1 MSAMKILVSGMSG
14 PIGAELLP
22 AIGAS
27 GNKVTRLV
35 RRPPQSSDEI
45 RWDPMRSIVPETVS
59 GFDAVIHLAG
69 ESIVGRWTSEKK
81 ARMVDSRVQGTG
93 HLAEALARASRKPQ
107 VLITASAIGYY
118 GDRGEETLTEESGPG
133 TNFLAGLCRQWE
145 AATGAAAQ
153 AGIRTVQVRIGVML
167 STKGGALPK
176 MLTPFKLGLGGRI
189 GSGRQ
194 YLSWISID
202 DVVGAILYALNA
214 GQVRGPVNATAP
226 NPATNSEFTRSLAEV
241 LHRPAIFP
249 MPTFAVRALFGQM
262 GDELLLA
269 SARVLPSKLQVSGY
283 QFRRPE
289 LKTALMSL
297 LKK

>member
-1 MSAMKILVSGMSG
+1 MSDMKILVSGMSG
-14 PIGAELLP
+14 PIGGELLP
-22 AIGAS
+22 ALVVS

>member
-1 MSAMKILVSGMSG
+1 MSDMKILVSGMSG
-14 PIGAELLP
+14 PIGGELLP
-22 AIGAS
+22 ALVVS

-45 RWDPMRSIVPETVS
+45 RWDPMRSIVPESVS

-81 ARMVDSRVQGTG
+81 ARMVDSRVQGTR
-93 HLAEALARASRKPQ
+93 HLAEALTRASRKPQ

-118 GDRGEETLTEESGPG
+118 GDRGEETLTEESSAG
-133 TNFLAGLCRQWE
+133 TNFLAGVCQQWE
-145 AATGAAAQ
+145 AATSAAAQ

-176 MLTPFKLGLGGRI
+176 MVTPFKLGLGGRI
-189 GSGRQ
+189 GSGQQ

-202 DVVGAILYALNA
+202 DVVGVILYVLDA
-214 GQVRGPVNATAP
+214 GQVRGPVNLTAP
-226 NPATNSEFTRSLAEV
+226 NPATNSEFTRTLAEV

>member
-1 MSAMKILVSGMSG
+1 MSDMKILVSGMSG
-14 PIGAELLP
+14 PIGGELLP

-81 ARMVDSRVQGTG
+81 ARMVDSRVQGTR
-93 HLAEALARASRKPQ
+93 HLAEALSRASRKPQ

-202 DVVGAILYALNA
+202 DVVGAILYALNV

>member
-1 MSAMKILVSGMSG
+1 MKILGSGMSG
-14 PIGAELLP
+14 PIGGELLP
-22 AIGAS
+22 ALVVS

-35 RRPPQSSDEI
+35 RRAPQSSDDI

-145 AATGAAAQ
+145 AATGAATQ

-202 DVVGAILYALNA
+202 DVVGVILYVLDA

-269 SARVLPSKLQVSGY
+269 SARVLPSKLQASGY

>member
-1 MSAMKILVSGMSG
+1 MSDMKILVSGMSG
-14 PIGAELLP
+14 PIGGELLP
-22 AIGAS
+22 ALVVS

-81 ARMVDSRVQGTG
+81 AGMVDSRVQGTS
-93 HLAEALARASRKPQ
+93 HLAEALARASRKPR
-107 VLITASAIGYY
+107 VLITASGIGYY

-167 STKGGALPK
+167 STEGGALPK

-189 GSGRQ
+189 GTGRQ

-249 MPTFAVRALFGQM
+249 MPTFAVRAIFGQM

>member
-1 MSAMKILVSGMSG
+1 MSDMKILVSGMSG
-14 PIGAELLP
+14 PIGGELLP
-22 AIGAS
+22 ALVVS

-35 RRPPQSSDEI
+35 RRPPQSSNEI

-81 ARMVDSRVQGTG
+81 ARMVDSRVQGTS

>member
-1 MSAMKILVSGMSG
+1 MSDMKILVSGMSG
-14 PIGAELLP
+14 PIGGELLP
-22 AIGAS
+22 ALVVS

-226 NPATNSEFTRSLAEV
+226 NPATNSEFTRSLADV

-269 SARVLPSKLQVSGY
+269 SARVLPSKLQASGY

>member
-1 MSAMKILVSGMSG
+1 MSDMKILVTGMSG
-14 PIGAELLP
+14 PIGGELLP
-22 AIGAS
+22 ALVVS

-59 GFDAVIHLAG
+59 GFDAVIHIAA

-81 ARMVDSRVQGTG
+81 ARMVDSRVQGTR

-153 AGIRTVQVRIGVML
+153 AGIRSVQVRIGVML

-202 DVVGAILYALNA
+202 DVVGVILYALNA

>member
-1 MSAMKILVSGMSG
+1 MSDMKILVSGMSG
-14 PIGAELLP
+14 PIGGELLP
-22 AIGAS
+22 ALVVS

-35 RRPPQSSDEI
+35 RRAPQSSDEI

-81 ARMVDSRVQGTG
+81 ARMVDSRVQGTS

>member
-1 MSAMKILVSGMSG
+1 MSDMKILVSGMSG
-14 PIGAELLP
+14 PIGGELLP
-22 AIGAS
+22 ALVVS

-81 ARMVDSRVQGTG
+81 ARMVDSRVQGTR

-202 DVVGAILYALNA
+202 DVVGVILYALNA

-226 NPATNSEFTRSLAEV
+226 NPATNSEFTRTLAEV

>member
-1 MSAMKILVSGMSG
+1 MSDMKILVSGMSG
-14 PIGAELLP
+14 PIGGELLP
-22 AIGAS
+22 ALLVS

-81 ARMVDSRVQGTG
+81 ARMVDSRVQGTR
-93 HLAEALARASRKPQ
+93 HLAEALSRASRKPQ

-202 DVVGAILYALNA
+202 DVVGAILYALNV

-249 MPTFAVRALFGQM
+249 MPTFAVRPGPSF
-262 GDELLLA
+262 LA
-269 SARVLPSKLQVSGY
+269 PCSRS
-283 QFRRPE
+283 
-289 LKTALMSL
+289 
-297 LKK
+297 

>member
-1 MSAMKILVSGMSG
+1 MSDMKILVSGMSG
-14 PIGAELLP
+14 PIGGELLP
-22 AIGAS
+22 ALVVS

-35 RRPPQSSDEI
+35 RRAPQSSDEI

-69 ESIVGRWTSEKK
+69 ESIVGRWTPEKK
-81 ARMVDSRVQGTG
+81 ARMVESRKQGTS
-93 HLAEALARASRKPQ
+93 HLAEALARASRKPR
-107 VLITASAIGYY
+107 VLITASASGYY
-118 GDRGEETLTEESGPG
+118 GDRGDEPLTEESSAR
-133 TNFLAGLCRQWE
+133 TNILAGVCQQWE
-145 AATGAAAQ
+145 AATSAAAQ
-153 AGIRTVQVRIGVML
+153 AGIRTVQVRTGVML

-194 YLSWISID
+194 YMSWISID

-214 GQVRGPVNATAP
+214 EHVRGPVNVTAP
-226 NPATNSEFTRSLAEV
+226 NPATNSEFTRTLAEV
-241 LHRPAIFP
+241 LHRPAFFP

-289 LKTALMSL
+289 LRTALMSL

>member
-1 MSAMKILVSGMSG
+1 MSDMKILVSGMSG
-14 PIGAELLP
+14 PIGGELLP
-22 AIGAS
+22 ALVVS

-81 ARMVDSRVQGTG
+81 ARMVDSRVQGTR

-202 DVVGAILYALNA
+202 DVVGVILYALNA

>member
-1 MSAMKILVSGMSG
+1 MSDMKILVSGMSG

-81 ARMVDSRVQGTG
+81 ARMVDSRVQGTS
-93 HLAEALARASRKPQ
+93 HLAAALARASRKPR

-202 DVVGAILYALNA
+202 DVVGGILYALNA

>member
-1 MSAMKILVSGMSG
+1 MSDMKILVSGMSG
-14 PIGAELLP
+14 PIGGELLP
-22 AIGAS
+22 ALVVS

-145 AATGAAAQ
+145 AATGAATQ

-269 SARVLPSKLQVSGY
+269 SARVLPSKLQASGY

>member
-1 MSAMKILVSGMSG
+1 MSDMKILVSGMSG
-14 PIGAELLP
+14 PIGGELLP
-22 AIGAS
+22 ALVVS

-81 ARMVDSRVQGTG
+81 ARMVDSRVQGTR

-153 AGIRTVQVRIGVML
+153 AGIRTVQMRIGVML

>member
-1 MSAMKILVSGMSG
+1 MSDMKILVSGMSG
-14 PIGAELLP
+14 PIGGELLP
-22 AIGAS
+22 ALVVS

-81 ARMVDSRVQGTG
+81 ARMVDSRVQGTR

-226 NPATNSEFTRSLAEV
+226 NPATNSEFTRSLADV

-289 LKTALMSL
+289 LKTALISL
-297 LKK
+297 LKR